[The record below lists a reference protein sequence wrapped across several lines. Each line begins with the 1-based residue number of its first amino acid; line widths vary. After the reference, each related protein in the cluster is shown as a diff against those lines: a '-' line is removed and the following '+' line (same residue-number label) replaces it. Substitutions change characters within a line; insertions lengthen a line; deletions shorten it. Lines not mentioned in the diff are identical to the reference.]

1 MVMKNTFRFSSD
13 PLRSTV
19 LIFVCTVLIWLIG
32 YNLISFFATSE
43 IQRSTLQ
50 LFGTRLSLIVSLLLI
65 VYVNWSNRN
74 DLLKNIPNATRNI
87 SILRLVY
94 FGFFLVGLPFS
105 IDSLWET
112 SISFAQ
118 LPASSQTSFPIFGWF
133 FQALPKSE
141 IVVNLVIIL
150 FILATLGSF
159 LGVKT
164 RLSIFLFII
173 SSCYLFAL
181 PNLYGKI
188 NHNHHIVWF
197 AVILL
202 FSPCDTFYSIR
213 AWLKNKR
220 DSSLAITHSSSAAYA
235 LFGWWSLIGLI
246 YFFPGFW
253 KLWTCGL
260 DWAFTANFKHQ
271 FYSKWF
277 ELGDW
282 LPVFRIDNFPFLLD
296 LTGLYTVSFE
306 LFFIFFIFQRRL
318 RPYAIIGGI
327 LFHAGTWIFMDIF
340 FVVLLFGYIGF
351 INWQQWFPPKT
362 IQKTSQK
369 SLSNI
374 QRWTTNILLFGVV
387 SFGILKVH
395 SWPLSVY
402 PTFDDIIPL
411 KREALYYEGISI
423 DEKSIT
429 LDKSLLREKY
439 SPERLNKM
447 EWDIIEAFNSTKQ
460 IEEETILLSLIQT
473 FEKKHKELNQV
484 KVFLETTTI
493 DPDVKKP
500 TKKFLILSHSF

>member
-1 MVMKNTFRFSSD
+1 MKNTLRFSSH
-13 PLRSTV
+13 PQRNTV
-19 LIFVCTVLIWLIG
+19 LIFVCTIIVWVLG
-32 YNLISFFATSE
+32 YNLITFFATSE

-50 LFGTRLSLIVSLLLI
+50 LYGTRLSLIASLVLLFYI
-65 VYVNWSNRN
+65 SWNNRN
-74 DLLKNIPNATRNI
+74 DFLRNIPNATRNI
-87 SILRLVY
+87 SILRLIY

-118 LPASSQTSFPIFGWF
+118 LPESTQTSFPIFGWF

-141 IVVNLVIIL
+141 IVVNLFIFL

-159 LGVKT
+159 LGIRT
-164 RLSIFLFII
+164 RLSILLFIV

-197 AVILL
+197 ALILL
-202 FSPCDTFYSIR
+202 FSPCDTFYSIQ
-213 AWLKNKR
+213 AWLKSKR
-220 DSSLAITHSSSAAYA
+220 DSALPITHSNSATYA

-253 KLWTCGL
+253 KLWTSGL

-271 FYSKWF
+271 LYSKWF

-282 LPVFRIDNFPFLLD
+282 LPVFRIDYHPYLLD
-296 LTGLYTVSFE
+296 ISGLFTVSFE
-306 LFFIFFIFQRRL
+306 LFFLFFIFQRKL
-318 RPYAIIGGI
+318 RPYAIISGL
-327 LFHAGTWIFMDIF
+327 LFHAGTLVFMDIF
-340 FVVLLFGYIGF
+340 FVVLLLSYIGF

-362 IQKTSQK
+362 IQKTTQD

-374 QRWTTNILLFGVV
+374 QRWTINILLFGVF

-402 PTFDDIIPL
+402 PTFDEIIPL
-411 KREALYYEGISI
+411 QREALYYEGITI
-423 DEKSIT
+423 EETIEP
-429 LDKSLLREKY
+429 LDKSILRDKY

-447 EWDIIEAFNSTKQ
+447 EWDIIQDFNATKQ
-460 IEEETILLSLIQT
+460 VEEEAMLLSFIQT
-473 FEKKHKELNQV
+473 FEKKHKKLTRVN
-484 KVFLETTTI
+484 VFLETTTI

-500 TKKFLILSHSF
+500 TKRLLILSRSF